1 MGVGLEVNDVPI
13 VGEPIA
19 YGIGFVALLLVTLTG
34 SWTGALTTVVH
45 EGAHYV
51 VSALSFRRPQYFE
64 LEDGGGGGTTVL
76 DQSWGPGYIL
86 SVFAG
91 YAAPP
96 LVALGGA
103 ALVAA
108 GNAWA
113 VLWSAIVLFLA
124 AFIVAGGPLAFL
136 FTLLVLAGVTWA
148 ALAGSAAVQAAV
160 AVGLVWVLLF
170 GSLRSSLIL
179 SRADGTDAARLAR
192 ATLVVP
198 RIVWHAVWVVI
209 ALLALVVGGQF
220 LLRPGYTIG

>member
-1 MGVGLEVNDVPI
+1 MAGVGVNDVPI
-13 VGEPIA
+13 VGEPVA
-19 YGIGFVALLLVTLTG
+19 YGIGFIALLLVTLTG

-51 VSALSFRRPQYFE
+51 FSALSFRAPQYFE
-64 LEDGGGGGTTVL
+64 LSDGGGGGTTVL

-91 YAAPP
+91 YAAPS

-103 ALVAA
+103 ALVAD

-124 AFIVAGGPLAFL
+124 AFIVSRGPLATL
-136 FTLLVLAGVTWA
+136 FIVLVLAGVIWA
-148 ALAGSAAVQAAV
+148 ALAGSVAVQAAV

-170 GSLRSSLIL
+170 GSVRSSVLL
-179 SRADGTDAARLAR
+179 SRADGTDAARLAS

-198 RIVWHAVWVVI
+198 RIVWQTVWIVI
-209 ALLALVVGGQF
+209 AIYALVVGGR
-220 LLRPGYTIG
+220 LLLVSGA